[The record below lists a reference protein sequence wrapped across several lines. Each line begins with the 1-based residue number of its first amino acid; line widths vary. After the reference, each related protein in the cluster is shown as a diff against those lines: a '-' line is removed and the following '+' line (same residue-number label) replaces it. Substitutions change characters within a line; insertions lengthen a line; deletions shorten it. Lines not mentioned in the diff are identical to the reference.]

1 MPKVILKYL
10 TLTNF
15 SSFIKDFIINYESH
29 PDYPSLY
36 AITDSLSLIGIE
48 NLAAK
53 VSKEQFFEI
62 PITFLSYLDDELILV
77 ERKENE
83 VLVSSEDNKQ
93 VSFTF
98 IDFFEVW
105 NGIILVVEENNTQ
118 KVFQNNTIR
127 VFTKY
132 SLLLGC
138 LLVVYFLKNQESFQ
152 IFTFLG
158 FILSF
163 IGFVI
168 ALFIIDEKYRTNEN
182 QLTSKIC
189 SFSESTSCS
198 KVIKSSSPLI
208 SRWVEFSD
216 LPILFFASALISQL
230 LNGESIFIISL
241 LSILSLPLVAYS
253 IWLQK
258 VKIKKWC
265 ILCITVSSILLFLSI
280 LGWFNQ
286 KDLSFKVT
294 TDFFI
299 IGIIVSV
306 VWFIIKLNISN
317 NANLTKENLD
327 LMKFKRN
334 PFIFKSLLKKVSSYD
349 SINSFNRILI
359 GKKDVPINLT
369 LILSPSC
376 SHCHIAFEESLEIYK
391 QFEDKINISILFNVN
406 PNNKLNNYL
415 NVVFMILMINKKD
428 SNKILEAIR
437 DLHIEKLSLEEWF
450 VKWGNNAT
458 NNDFEN
464 EKLDLEQQY
473 NWCQKNNFNF
483 TPVRLVNDTIYPTEY
498 SVSDIKYFIS
508 ELEEITELV

>member
-1 MPKVILKYL
+1 MTKVILKYL
-10 TLTNF
+10 ILNNF
-15 SSFIKDFIINYESH
+15 SKATKNFAINYESH
-29 PDYPSLY
+29 PNYPSLY
-36 AITDSLSLIGIE
+36 AITDTLSLLGIE
-48 NLAAK
+48 NIAAK
-53 VSKEQFFEI
+53 VLKEQFFEL
-62 PITFLSYLDDELILV
+62 PVSFLSYFNEGLILV
-77 ERKENE
+77 EKIENE
-83 VLVSSEDNKQ
+83 VYITSEDNKR
-93 VSFTF
+93 VSISFENF
-98 IDFFEVW
+98 INDW
-105 NGIILVVEENNTQ
+105 NGIVLVVESNN
-118 KVFQNNTIR
+118 IR
-127 VFTKY
+127 DEFKNKIKY
-132 SLLLGC
+132 LNYLILIVSLLIAYFFKNQGTF
-138 LLVVYFLKNQESFQ
+138 YFLS
-152 IFTFLG
+152 FLG
-158 FILSF
+158 FLLSF
-163 IGFVI
+163 VGFLAGIFVVE
-168 ALFIIDEKYRTNEN
+168 EKYGVDEN
-182 QLTSKIC
+182 QLTLKIC

-437 DLHIEKLSLEEWF
+437 DWHIEKLSLEEWF